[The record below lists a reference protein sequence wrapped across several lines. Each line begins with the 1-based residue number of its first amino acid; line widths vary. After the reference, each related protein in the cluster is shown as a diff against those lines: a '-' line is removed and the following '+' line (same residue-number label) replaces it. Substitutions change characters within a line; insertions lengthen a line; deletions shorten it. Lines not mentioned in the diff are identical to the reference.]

1 LASGSNRR
9 FLLIAVLLLSLAVP
23 ASAQAACDPSVPIA
37 KYDDESAMLSGGGG
51 TFVQDSQW
59 IAQSFVL
66 PAPERLGDIGL
77 FMTNLAPSGDVV
89 TVQVRSDSS
98 GLPGPVLAQVSAS
111 TTNTSSFEWLLLAF
125 SSAGLELAGG
135 TTYWIVAINSI
146 TNNGQGY
153 AWQETNTA
161 PAYPDGI
168 SRASNNQGGSW
179 GAALNADFGFR
190 VFCAPAPSSPGPPP
204 PGPAAPD
211 RAAALITRYSA
222 FPTSFLAA
230 RRGASIPATTE
241 GLGTTVSYTLSEDA
255 SLTFTIERR
264 NAGRRVKGRCR
275 KATRKNRRA
284 KRCDLKLSG
293 SFKHQGKAGRNSLR
307 FSGRLSNKKLRP
319 ARYRLRAAAI
329 DQAGNKSKPA
339 RLNFRIVKG

>member
-1 LASGSNRR
+1 MAVGSNRR
-9 FLLIAVLLLSLAVP
+9 FLLIAAVLLGLTVP
-23 ASAQAACDPSVPIA
+23 ASAQAVCDPSVPIA

-51 TFVQDSQW
+51 SFVQNSQW

-66 PAPERLGDIGL
+66 PAPERLGDVAL
-77 FMTNLAPSGDVV
+77 FMANLAPTGDVV
-89 TVQVRSDSS
+89 TVQVRADSS
-98 GLPGPVLAQVSAS
+98 GLPGAVLAQVSAS
-111 TTNTSSFEWLLLAF
+111 TTNTSFDWLSLAF

-135 TTYWIVAINSI
+135 TTYWIVAINSV

-168 SRASNNQGGSW
+168 SRASSNQGGSW
-179 GAALNADFGFR
+179 GAALNADFGFK
-190 VFCAPAPSSPGPPP
+190 VFCAPAPSSPAPPA
-204 PGPAAPD
+204 PGPAPPD

-222 FPTSFLAA
+222 FPNSFLAA
-230 RRGASIPATTE
+230 RRGASIPAATE

-264 NAGRRVKGRCR
+264 KAGRRVRGKCR

-284 KRCDLKLSG
+284 KRCDLKLNG
-293 SFKHQGKAGRNSLR
+293 SFKHQGKAGRNSFR

-319 ARYRLRAAAI
+319 ASYRLRAAAI
-329 DQAGNKSKPA
+329 DRAGNKSKPA
-339 RLNFRIVKG
+339 RLSFRIVEG